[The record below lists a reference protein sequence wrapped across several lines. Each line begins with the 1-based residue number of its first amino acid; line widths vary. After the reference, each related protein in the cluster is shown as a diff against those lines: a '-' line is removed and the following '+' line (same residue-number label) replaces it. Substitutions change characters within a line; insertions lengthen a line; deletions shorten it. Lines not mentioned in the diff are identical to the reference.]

1 VIHTDRSWR
10 ALLVLAC
17 LLAGLGPSGADAQV
31 SRIEIHPFS
40 STTLTDQEFLT
51 GKKDG
56 KPVII
61 AGELRIPRAGTD
73 RLPVVVLLHG
83 SGGVGGN
90 IDDWAQMFNSMGIA
104 AFIVD
109 SFTAR
114 GIQSTVNDQDQLG
127 RLAMTVDAYRA
138 LEMLAKHP
146 RVDPDRIALMG
157 FSRGGQATLYASL
170 KRFQKMHGPTGAGFA
185 AYIPFYPSCATAYLD
200 DEDVADRPIRIF
212 HGAADDYWPVGP
224 CRTYVGRLRTAGK
237 DVQLTE
243 YPEAHHVFD
252 WSALKSPVRLAQA
265 QTARH
270 CRTEETANGVVVNS
284 ETKQPFTNKDPCVE
298 RGATI
303 AYNSQA
309 HAEAQKAVRDVA
321 RTVLR
326 VK

>member
-1 VIHTDRSWR
+1 V
-10 ALLVLAC
+10 LLVSAC

-31 SRIEIHPFS
+31 SRIEIHTFS

-73 RLPVVVLLHG
+73 RLPAVVLLHG

-90 IDDWAQMFNSMGIA
+90 VDDWAQMFNSMGIA

-185 AYIPFYPSCATAYLD
+185 AYLPFYPNCATAYLD

-212 HGAADDYWPVGP
+212 HGAADDYVPAGP
-224 CRTYVGRLRTAGK
+224 CRTYVGRLRKAGK

-252 WSALKSPVRLAQA
+252 WPALKSPVRLAQA
-265 QTARH
+265 QTTRR

-309 HAEAQKAVRDVA
+309 HAEAQKAVRDA
-321 RTVLR
+321 ASTLL
-326 VK
+326 KGK

>member
-1 VIHTDRSWR
+1 
-10 ALLVLAC
+10 
-17 LLAGLGPSGADAQV
+17 V
-31 SRIEIHPFS
+31 SRIEIHTFA

-61 AGELRIPRAGTD
+61 AGELRIPRAGID
-73 RLPVVVLLHG
+73 RLPAVVLLHG
-83 SGGVGGN
+83 SGGVAGN
-90 IDDWAQMFNSMGIA
+90 VDDWAQMFNSMGIA

-109 SFTAR
+109 SFTTR

-138 LEMLAKHP
+138 LEMLANHP
-146 RVDPDRIALMG
+146 RIDPDRVALMG

-170 KRFQKMHGPTGAGFA
+170 KRFQKMHGPKGASFA
-185 AYIPFYPSCATAYLD
+185 AYIPFYPSCATTYLD
-200 DEDVADRPIRIF
+200 DEDVADRPIRVF
-212 HGAADDYWPVGP
+212 HGVADDYVPVGP
-224 CRTYVGRLRTAGK
+224 CRTYVGRLRKAGK
-237 DVQLTE
+237 DVELTE
-243 YPEAHHVFD
+243 YPAAHHMFD

-298 RGATI
+298 RAATI
-303 AYNSQA
+303 AYDSQA
-309 HAEAQKAVRDVA
+309 HGEAQRAVRDLA
-321 RTVLR
+321 RRVLK

>member
-1 VIHTDRSWR
+1 VIYTDRSWR
-10 ALLVLAC
+10 VLLVSAS

-31 SRIEIHPFS
+31 SRMEIHTFS

-61 AGELRIPRAGTD
+61 AGELRIPSVGTN

-90 IDDWAQMFNSMGIA
+90 VDDWAQMFNSMGIA

-170 KRFQKMHGPTGAGFA
+170 KRFQKMHGPAGAGFA
-185 AYIPFYPSCATAYLD
+185 AYIPFYPNCATAYLD

-212 HGAADDYWPVGP
+212 HGVADDYVPVGP
-224 CRTYVGRLRTAGK
+224 CRAYVGRLRKAGK

-243 YPEAHHVFD
+243 YLEAHHVFD

-270 CRTEETANGVVVNS
+270 CRTEETANGIVVNS
-284 ETKQPFTNKDPCVE
+284 ETKQPFTNRDPCVE

-321 RTVLR
+321 STLLK